1 MWAGAGDGSAD
12 ETITAAIEI
21 QKITEIGRTAY
32 PFYRPDAAA
41 SRKDARFSGSER
53 VTPTRYVAPD
63 CLGFGTSQCTCRF
76 SCFPAFLIE
85 VSNY

>member
-1 MWAGAGDGSAD
+1 MWAGVGDGSAD

-41 SRKDARFSGSER
+41 SRKDARFSGSG
-53 VTPTRYVAPD
+53 TRDPNTLRGARLPR
-63 CLGFGTSQCTCRF
+63 LRNK
-76 SCFPAFLIE
+76 PMHL
-85 VSNY
+85 